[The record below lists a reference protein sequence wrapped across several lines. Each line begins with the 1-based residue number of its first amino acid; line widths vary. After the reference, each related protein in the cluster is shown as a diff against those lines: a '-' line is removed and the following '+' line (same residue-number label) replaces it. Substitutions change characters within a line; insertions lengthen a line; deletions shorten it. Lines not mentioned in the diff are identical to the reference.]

1 MIRGSKFTVQVQNV
15 SGSTLLRQE
24 RHATDMSV
32 ASETARRAGRARLA
46 RRARRAPNTIG
57 QSGLSGSCG
66 LFGWTDRE
74 SSGNHA
80 ESARE
85 RYKAYPAFEAP

>member
-1 MIRGSKFTVQVQNV
+1 MKLVQ
-15 SGSTLLRQE
+15 GSTLLRQE

-32 ASETARRAGRARLA
+32 ASETARRAGPPRLA
-46 RRARRAPNTIG
+46 IG
-57 QSGLSGSCG
+57 QFGLSGLFGSSG
-66 LFGWTDRE
+66 LFGWADRE

-85 RYKAYPAFEAP
+85 RCKAYPVFEAP